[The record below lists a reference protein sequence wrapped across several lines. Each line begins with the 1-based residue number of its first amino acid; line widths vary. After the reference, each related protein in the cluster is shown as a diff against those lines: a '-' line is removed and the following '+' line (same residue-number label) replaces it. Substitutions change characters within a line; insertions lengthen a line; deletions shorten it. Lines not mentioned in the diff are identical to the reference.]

1 MIKITIP
8 YLPPSL
14 NKWSRMHWAEA
25 RQIKKQWEHDIYYE
39 SYKYY
44 ELRDKAIYPLT
55 KAKVRIK
62 FYFKDKRIRDKDN
75 YTPKFILDAL
85 VKAGILQDDNAD
97 AIGQTEI
104 IFGFDKT
111 DPRTEIEVWRCN

>member
-25 RQIKKQWEHDIYYE
+25 SNIKKQWEHDIYYLFNQQRFDNRE
-39 SYKYY
+39 I
-44 ELRDKAIYPLT
+44 LPLT

-62 FYFKDKRIRDKDN
+62 LYFKDKRIRDKDN
-75 YTPKFILDAL
+75 YTPKFILDGL
-85 VKAGILQDDNAD
+85 VKTGILADDNAD
-97 AIGQTEI
+97 VIGQTEI